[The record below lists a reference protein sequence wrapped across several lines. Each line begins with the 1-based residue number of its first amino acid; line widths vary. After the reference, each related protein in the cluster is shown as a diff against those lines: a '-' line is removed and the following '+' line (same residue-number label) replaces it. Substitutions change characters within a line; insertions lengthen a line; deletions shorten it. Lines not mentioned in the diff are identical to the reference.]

1 MQPHVETGLLRLK
14 ITNFAKVPLIST
26 ALHYWMIRTILIAL
40 ERFKT
45 GPQTGFPLNTSAGY
59 EAVLKFRVRDSASQV
74 VVKAGNKISLL
85 FKCSPKMWY
94 CLTYILVK

>member
-40 ERFKT
+40 EHFKT
-45 GPQTGFPLNTSAGY
+45 GPQTSFPLNTSAGD
-59 EAVLKFRVRDSASQV
+59 EAVLKGLGFGICKLGIQPAR
-74 VVKAGNKISLL
+74 
-85 FKCSPKMWY
+85 WW
-94 CLTYILVK
+94 

>member
-1 MQPHVETGLLRLK
+1 MY
-14 ITNFAKVPLIST
+14 KVPLIST
-26 ALHYWMIRTILIAL
+26 ALHYWMIETTLIAL
-40 ERFKT
+40 EHFKT

-59 EAVLKFRVRDSASQV
+59 EAVLKFRVRDLQIRDSASQV

-85 FKCSPKMWY
+85 FKSSPKMWY